1 MNAPRSTPGLGLFR
15 KPFFNFGRLD
25 NSFWRDGIE
34 RSGAD
39 LGSGRNFA
47 RSEPFG
53 LGFARKRLRAARIV
67 SGLLVVRKMNRDI
80 PRFTI
85 VLDHDEPV
93 TPMATF
99 HGM

>member
-1 MNAPRSTPGLGLFR
+1 
-15 KPFFNFGRLD
+15 
-25 NSFWRDGIE
+25 
-34 RSGAD
+34 
-39 LGSGRNFA
+39 
-47 RSEPFG
+47 
-53 LGFARKRLRAARIV
+53 V